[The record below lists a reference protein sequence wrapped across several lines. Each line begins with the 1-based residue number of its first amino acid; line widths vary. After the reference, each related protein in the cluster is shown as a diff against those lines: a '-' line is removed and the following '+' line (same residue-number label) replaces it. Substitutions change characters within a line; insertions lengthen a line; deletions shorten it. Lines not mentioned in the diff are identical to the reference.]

1 LTTLQRALRLAPDGL
16 PEVSTFTIFR
26 VLHQAGYSCQHNRTW
41 CHTGTALR
49 KRKRKDGTT
58 EQVEVTDPQAP
69 EKRER
74 SSKRIG

>member
-1 LTTLQRALRLAPDGL
+1 LQRALRQAPDGL

-26 VLHQAGYSCQHNRTW
+26 VLHQAGYSCQNHRTW

-58 EQVEVTDPQAP
+58 ERVQVTDPQAA
-69 EKRER
+69 EKREI
-74 SSKRIG
+74 SSERME